1 MSEQNKINVDEL
13 EEVTGGKIVTVTN
26 NAVNYAHVRYAPGL
40 SSEVASKV
48 YNGTTLRL
56 TGTKSKKDGYVW
68 YEATLLDG
76 SEKIWV
82 AGSLIGF

>member
-1 MSEQNKINVDEL
+1 MSEMNKVDVDEL
-13 EEVTGGKIVTVTN
+13 EEVAGGKIVTVNN

-40 SSEVASKV
+40 NSQVASKV
-48 YNGTTLRL
+48 YNGTKLRI

-76 SEKIWV
+76 SEKIWI